1 MSLDEI
7 QKNLEKNLCIPGAKL
22 HRQWLDDECLA
33 LWLMDIQ
40 DAQAKLS
47 TAEIGNLWRHL
58 PYWAFAWAGGRGLVR
73 FIEANHHLVE
83 DKVVL
88 DFGSGSGIAAIAA
101 VMAGAKKVYASDIDP
116 LALDAI
122 RLNAALNAVVIEVIP
137 AGDWPEVDL
146 LIASDVLYD
155 ISSQQDLAEL
165 AGQVPQWIIAESA
178 AVAPDYPDIRCLDRY
193 AVSTLPAIGDFD
205 QSVNVDI
212 YARMQPQ
219 DLPLL
224 C

>member
-7 QKNLEKNLCIPGAKL
+7 QQKLEKNLIIPEATL
-22 HRQWLDDECLA
+22 CRQWLDDEGLA
-33 LWLMDIQ
+33 LWLLKLNDRNC
-40 DAQAKLS
+40 KLS
-47 TAEIGNLWRHL
+47 TAEIGNLWRNL

-73 FIEANHHLVE
+73 FIEANHHLIQ

-101 VMAGAKKVYASDIDP
+101 VMAGAKKVYATDIDP

-137 AGDWPEVDL
+137 AGDWPSVDL

-155 ISSQQDLAEL
+155 ISSQHDLANL
-165 AGQVPQWIIAESA
+165 AGQVPEWIIAESA

-193 AVSTLPAIGDFD
+193 TVSTLPAIGDFD
-205 QSVNVDI
+205 ETVHVDI
-212 YARMQPQ
+212 YSRMHQK